1 MSSDSIDVSCDKP
14 VPVGG
19 SSSSADQPKASDTAS
34 LTVEYRYPELPENED
49 FETYRKT
56 DPVFKGVLEK
66 VRPLNSTPGI
76 LGALTADERK
86 RQRSRFIFQTWPR
99 DPKGEDLTNRDKPLG
114 KMTTNMLPVW
124 GATLYDFYH
133 IHRSTG
139 WGTLASGS
147 GSMLANWM
155 RQKGELHAMNL
166 IEQAEKL
173 EPIPERMKPYDITE
187 FIELVE
193 VEVHR
198 KTLGRSMK
206 VDKSQKEK
214 AGVPCFFCN

>member
-1 MSSDSIDVSCDKP
+1 MSPDSIDISQDEPAP
-14 VPVGG
+14 VG
-19 SSSSADQPKASDTAS
+19 SSSSSTDHPKASESDSMTI
-34 LTVEYRYPELPENED
+34 EYTYPKLPENED

-56 DPVFKGVLEK
+56 DPVFKGILEK
-66 VRPLNSTPGI
+66 ARPLNSTPGV
-76 LGALTADERK
+76 LGTFTADERK
-86 RQRSRFIFQTWPR
+86 RQRSRFIFQMWPR

-114 KMTTNMLPVW
+114 KMTSNMLPVW

-166 IEQAEKL
+166 IDQAERL
-173 EPIPERMKPYDITE
+173 EPNPEMMKPYDITE

-193 VEVHR
+193 EEVHR
-198 KTLGRSMK
+198 KKLGRSMK

-214 AGVPCFFCN
+214 VGVS